1 MLNMERELLLIAIYC
16 MVADFCLQPTIK
28 IQLKR
33 PGCKPKLSDEAVLS
47 LGLLQEF
54 TGIVDEDDYWDYVRE
69 RFTSYFPG
77 ALIDRSQYHRR
88 KKNLNPLLATFR
100 LQLVRLLPV
109 IPGHHIID
117 CVGSSALTVTKF
129 FGSQRFPNAGIG
141 FCASKQLYY
150 AGYKTA
156 TIVSFTGVLE
166 DFVVGSA
173 EPHDTPYG
181 EALLA
186 VQPPGIYLG
195 DKGFIL
201 KPEEQLLLEN
211 RGVQLLTAKRK
222 NMKAQT
228 PESVKRLLRRFRS
241 MVETVNGHLTELFSY
256 NKPGGKSERGV
267 LSRLNYKLAAH
278 TTGQVILRQF
288 GRPITNLDWLTGVS

>member
-1 MLNMERELLLIAIYC
+1 MERELLLITIYC
-16 MVADFCLQPTIK
+16 MVEDFCRQPEI
-28 IQLKR
+28 IRQLR
-33 PGCKPKLSDEAVLS
+33 RVGHKPKLSDEAILS
-47 LGLLQEF
+47 LALFQEF
-54 TGIVDEDDYWDYVRE
+54 TGIVDEDDYWRYTCE
-69 RFTSYFPG
+69 RFESCFPG
-77 ALIDRSQYHRR
+77 QLVDRSQYHRR
-88 KKNLNPLLATFR
+88 KKNLNPLVNVFR
-100 LQLVRLLPV
+100 LQLVGQLPI
-109 IPGHHIID
+109 IPRHHIID
-117 CVGSSALTVTKF
+117 CVGSSVLTVTKF

-141 FCASKQLYY
+141 YCASKQLYY

-201 KPEEQLLLEN
+201 KPEEQQSLEDK
-211 RGVQLLTAKRK
+211 GVQLLTAKRK
-222 NMKAQT
+222 NMKTKT
-228 PESVKRLLRRFRS
+228 PAYVKRLLKQFRS

-278 TTGQVILRQF
+278 TTGQVILQQL

>member
-1 MLNMERELLLIAIYC
+1 MERELLLIHIYC
-16 MVADFCLQPTIK
+16 MVDDFCRQPKTAC
-28 IQLKR
+28 QLKR
-33 PGCKPKLSDEAVLS
+33 AGRKPKLPDEAVLS

-54 TGIVDEDDYWDYVRE
+54 TGIVDEDDYWRYVCK
-69 RFTSYFPG
+69 RFDSYFPNMFV
-77 ALIDRSQYHRR
+77 DRSQYHRR
-88 KKNLNPLLATFR
+88 KKNLNPLINAFR
-100 LQLVRLLPV
+100 LQLVRQLPT
-109 IPGHHIID
+109 IPGHHIVD
-117 CVGSSALTVTKF
+117 CIGTSALTVTKF

-156 TIVSFTGVLE
+156 TVVSFTGVLE

-186 VQPPGIYLG
+186 IQPPGVYLG

-201 KPEEQLLLEN
+201 KPEEQRLLED

-222 NMKAQT
+222 NMKAET
-228 PESVKRLLRRFRS
+228 PRYVKRLLKQFRS

-256 NKPGGKSERGV
+256 DKPGGKSERGV
-267 LSRLNYKLAAH
+267 LSRLQYKLAAH
-278 TTGQVILRQF
+278 TTGQVILRQL
-288 GRPITNLDWLTGVS
+288 GRPITNLDWLTGVV

>member
-1 MLNMERELLLIAIYC
+1 MNRETLLITIYC
-16 MVADFCLQPTIK
+16 MVDDFCAQPQVAA
-28 IQLKR
+28 QLR
-33 PGCKPKLSDEAVLS
+33 RSGRKPKLSDEAILS

-54 TGIVDEDDYWDYVRE
+54 TGIVDEDDYWGYVCNTFE
-69 RFTSYFPG
+69 SYFPG
-77 ALIDRSQYHRR
+77 QLVDRSQYNRR
-88 KKNLNPLLATFR
+88 KKNLNPLINLFR
-100 LQLVRLLPV
+100 SQLTKQLPTV
-109 IPGHHIID
+109 PDHHIID
-117 CVGSSALTVTKF
+117 CVGTSVSTVTKF
-129 FGSQRFPNAGIG
+129 FGSRKFPNAGIG

-186 VQPPGIYLG
+186 VQAPGIYLG
-195 DKGFIL
+195 DKGFIM
-201 KPEEQLLLEN
+201 KPEEQQLLEDN
-211 RGVQLLTAKRK
+211 GVQLLTAKRK
-222 NMKAQT
+222 NMKAST
-228 PESVKRLLRRFRS
+228 PDYVKKLLKQFRS
-241 MVETVNGHLTELFSY
+241 MVETINGHLTELFSY

-278 TTGQVILRQF
+278 TTGQVILQRL
-288 GRPITNLDWLTGVS
+288 GRSITNLDWLTGVC

>member
-1 MLNMERELLLIAIYC
+1 MERELLLITIYC
-16 MVADFCLQPTIK
+16 MVEDFCR
-28 IQLKR
+28 QLAIIR
-33 PGCKPKLSDEAVLS
+33 QLRRVGHKPKLSDEAILS
-47 LGLLQEF
+47 FALFQEF
-54 TGIVDEDDYWDYVRE
+54 TGIIDEDDYW
-69 RFTSYFPG
+69 RFVCKHFESCFPG
-77 ALIDRSQYHRR
+77 QLVDRSQYHRR
-88 KKNLNPLLATFR
+88 KKNLNSLVTTFR
-100 LQLVRLLPV
+100 SQLVRLLPT

-129 FGSQRFPNAGIG
+129 FASQQFPNAGIG
-141 FCASKQLYY
+141 YCASKQLYY

-173 EPHDTPYG
+173 EPHDAPYG

-186 VQPPGIYLG
+186 TQPPGIYLG

-201 KPEEQLLLEN
+201 KPEEQQLLEDQ
-211 RGVQLLTAKRK
+211 GIQLLTAKRK
-222 NMKAQT
+222 NMKAKT
-228 PESVKRLLRRFRS
+228 PEKVKRLLKRFRS

-278 TTGQVILRQF
+278 TTGQAILHQL
-288 GRPITNLDWLTGVS
+288 GRSITNLDWLTGVS

>member
-1 MLNMERELLLIAIYC
+1 MERELLLIAIYC
-16 MVADFCLQPTIK
+16 TVDDFCRQPETAH
-28 IQLKR
+28 QLRR
-33 PGCKPKLSDEAVLS
+33 PGPRPKLADEAVVS
-47 LGLLQEF
+47 LALFQEF
-54 TGIVDEDDYWDYVRE
+54 SGIVDEDDYWSYVCKHFE
-69 RFTSYFPG
+69 ACFPG
-77 ALIDRSQYHRR
+77 QLIDRSQYHRR
-88 KKNLNPLLATFR
+88 KKALSPLVNILRYQLAK
-100 LQLVRLLPV
+100 QLPT
-109 IPGHHIID
+109 IPGRHIID
-117 CVGSSALTVTKF
+117 CLGSSVLTVTKF

-141 FCASKQLYY
+141 YCASKQLHY

-156 TIVSFTGVLE
+156 TIVSFTGVIE

-201 KPEEQLLLEN
+201 KPEEQQLLEN
-211 RGVQLLTAKRK
+211 NGVRLLTAKRK
-222 NMKAQT
+222 NMKVRTQDY
-228 PESVKRLLRRFRS
+228 VKRLLKQFRS
-241 MVETVNGHLTELFSY
+241 VIETVNGHLTELFSY

-278 TTGQVILRQF
+278 TVGQAILQQL
-288 GRPITNLDWLTGVS
+288 GLPITKLDVLTGV